1 MVRFDKV
8 ATLDRAVIDGKLG
21 DAPAEWLDSHRATF
35 FGVFGF
41 APP

>member
-8 ATLDRAVIDGKLG
+8 ATLDRTVIVGKLG
-21 DAPAEWLDSHRATF
+21 HASAAWLTAHRSTF

-41 APP
+41 EQS

>member
-8 ATLDRAVIDGKLG
+8 ATLDRAVIAGKLG
-21 DAPAEWLDSHRATF
+21 DARAEWLDSHRATF